1 MYHQSPSRHRY
12 IAFPEHLFMERDT
25 HLWLFGRW
33 RTKEAQM
40 KLTIPAIL
48 ITALMVAPPAALAQ
62 RGGADRRP
70 NSVLLQHG
78 KSDAHFCTAVLWTL
92 SRRRTCISGAP
103 LLSGPTRLV
112 RRKRWASFVLAR
124 T

>member
-62 RGGADRRP
+62 RGGLTEDQIRYYCSMGNQTPISVRP
-70 NSVLLQHG
+70 YCGRYRGGERAYPERHYYQDQRG
-78 KSDAHFCTAVLWTL
+78 W
-92 SRRRTCISGAP
+92 SGEN
-103 LLSGPTRLV
+103 G
-112 RRKRWASFVLAR
+112 
-124 T
+124 